1 MFSASEA
8 AWINTPY
15 RKTFMNHKTKVN
27 TTPSIEQANND
38 TLPLLQLNTLRQH
51 LSDIESQTYTSMAF
65 GEMAREKVDRLNEVK
80 DAETVSMTILHLE
93 ALTSAALRSLELI
106 LDAAAAISLA
116 LSDAEGGAA

>member
-1 MFSASEA
+1 
-8 AWINTPY
+8 
-15 RKTFMNHKTKVN
+15 MNHRAKVN
-27 TTPSIEQANND
+27 TTTSEDQANNA
-38 TLPLLQLNTLRQH
+38 TLASLQIKAVRQH
-51 LSDIESQTYTSMAF
+51 LGDIESQTYTSMAF

-116 LSDAEGGAA
+116 LSDAEGSAA